1 MRPISSQPSS
11 VFAAN
16 IKDSVLQNLLT
27 ESSNPSLVAINI
39 KLSQLGYSKLNLAK
53 NDAAGQQ
60 DTTAKLLLY
69 YLE

>member
-1 MRPISSQPSS
+1 
-11 VFAAN
+11 
-16 IKDSVLQNLLT
+16 LQNLLT